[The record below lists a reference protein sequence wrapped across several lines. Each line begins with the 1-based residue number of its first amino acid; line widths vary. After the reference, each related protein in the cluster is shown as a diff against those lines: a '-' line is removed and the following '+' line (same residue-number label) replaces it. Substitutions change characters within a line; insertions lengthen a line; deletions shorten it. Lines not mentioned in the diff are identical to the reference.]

1 MAYGGQ
7 GNIAQRIHD
16 QNDDRWEAQARFDR
30 EFDEWRIRR
39 GEQRAAVGR
48 TRARMEVV
56 GSDGGHVGIVD
67 CTSGDRI
74 VLATSGSS
82 DRAIPCGW
90 IEKVEQKVV
99 LNIAAAEARSR
110 PDGAGFGHGLQSLNR
125 SLADVYPDEY

>member
-16 QNDDRWEAQARFDR
+16 RDDDRWEALAFGD
-30 EFDEWRIRR
+30 WRIRR

-48 TRARMEVV
+48 AKALMEVI
-56 GSDGGHVGIVD
+56 GSDGGHVGTVER
-67 CTSGDRI
+67 TSGDRI

-82 DRAIPCGW
+82 DQAIPCGW
-90 IEKVEQKVV
+90 IEKVGEKVV

-110 PDGAGFGHGLQSLNR
+110 PDSAGFGHGLQGLNR
-125 SLADVYPDEY
+125 SLANFYPDED